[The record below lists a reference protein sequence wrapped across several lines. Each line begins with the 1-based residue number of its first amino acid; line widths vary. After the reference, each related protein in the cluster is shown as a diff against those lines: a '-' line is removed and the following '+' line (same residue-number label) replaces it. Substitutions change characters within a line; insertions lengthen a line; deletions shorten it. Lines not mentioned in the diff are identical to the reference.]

1 METIQDSD
9 QGEGQKANVVNKIE
23 RLTVS
28 IDSNLKHTMLQT
40 SNMHLTQAS
49 IFQQFLEDPR
59 TVSFKERHYASLH
72 RAVLVKRGQII
83 ADATNN
89 YGSRSRGS
97 GYSRSSI
104 HAEKNVV
111 KALGDISL
119 LKGADMYIMRFSR
132 EEEVRFLKST
142 PCSACNIFLDKC
154 IREYGLKNVYY
165 TS

>member
-1 METIQDSD
+1 
-9 QGEGQKANVVNKIE
+9 
-23 RLTVS
+23 
-28 IDSNLKHTMLQT
+28 MLES
-40 SNMHLTQAS
+40 SNMHLTQSS

-97 GYSRSSI
+97 GYSKSSI

-132 EEEVRFLKST
+132 EQEVRFLKST
-142 PCSACNIFLDKC
+142 PCPACNIFLDKC